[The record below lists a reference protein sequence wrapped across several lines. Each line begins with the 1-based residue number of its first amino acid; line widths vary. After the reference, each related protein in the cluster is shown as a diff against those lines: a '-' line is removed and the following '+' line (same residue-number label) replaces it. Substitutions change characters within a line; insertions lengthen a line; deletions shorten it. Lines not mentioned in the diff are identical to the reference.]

1 MNGKNLRNIKNSQ
14 ISKEPTTSSS
24 SSLKN
29 RAKYRYNLRLST
41 PLMEETTT
49 KKNLNQISTIENG
62 ETKDNNKKLK
72 MTKTNDSLLNISKA
86 LTSFHSGTKPEE
98 KENKEKA
105 IEEKDNKEK
114 ENKTKEINVEN
125 NNDNNK
131 DIRKRMNFRERL
143 NDSRKKRAFF
153 INNNNSQK
161 NSTSN
166 INNNNNINNINNIN
180 ININDNK
187 DNKDNNYKDNKC
199 IKNQSEEKNMNQINN
214 KEEQKIR
221 PENNRYNYNNIIYKE
236 SHSKKRRKKYELI
249 KENKQKENENLIK
262 VKVKENAIKNI
273 EKDIKEENLGNEIKD
288 TVKCHICEQK
298 MVHPKMCPKCHN
310 ISCEKCLYNWF
321 LKDQNKECF
330 YCKEPINFYEFISVP
345 FMDTIVDFVEKVIY
359 DKKKYSSSFQNDF
372 DFINKFRN
380 EENALNDDNIFIT
393 NDNCD
398 IHENEKIHYY
408 CLDCNKGYCKTCF
421 VFFGNEKDKHLNHKI
436 IEYSNYKKLN
446 LPSLGKHKD
455 TIDLKEKNILQL
467 IKQYNSYK
475 KIYEFQQKT
484 INDYISFI
492 TKEFNNNMDNIIKN
506 IDNKISELN
515 KSLEVYQK
523 AKNEIDEFY
532 KKLNIKNRFS
542 TNAQYLIDQIEK
554 ITNKEIINEN
564 EKNELLTTPD
574 VFNFKIY
581 KSKNIEYNA
590 DINKYL
596 NKIIK
601 IENDIEMIIDNKN
614 KNYLNININ
623 ILKNQVI
630 KHLYKVIVYVTQKE
644 ENIINAYLIDD
655 IKEGKNYYSF
665 LKKIQLEEK
674 DFSSLE
680 IKTIIYDMYFQ

>member
-1 MNGKNLRNIKNSQ
+1 MNGKILRNIKNSQ

-41 PLMEETTT
+41 PVMEETTT

-62 ETKDNNKKLK
+62 DTKDNVKKLK
-72 MTKTNDSLLNISKA
+72 ITKTNDSLLSISKA
-86 LTSFHSGTKPEE
+86 LTSFHSGNKPEE

-105 IEEKDNKEK
+105 IEEKENKEK

-153 INNNNSQK
+153 NNNNNSSK
-161 NSTSN
+161 NSSSN
-166 INNNNNINNINNIN
+166 INNNNNNINNINNIT
-180 ININDNK
+180 IN
-187 DNKDNNYKDNKC
+187 DNKDNNYKDNRNNKC
-199 IKNQSEEKNMNQINN
+199 IKNQSEEKNINQINI
-214 KEEQKIR
+214 KEELKLK
-221 PENNRYNYNNIIYKE
+221 PENNRYNYNNVIYKE

-288 TVKCHICEQK
+288 TVKCHICDQK

-372 DFINKFRN
+372 GFINKFKN
-380 EENALNDDNIFIT
+380 EENVMNDDNLFST

-398 IHENEKIHYY
+398 IHENEKIYYY

-446 LPSLGKHKD
+446 LSSLGKHKD

-532 KKLNIKNRFS
+532 KKINIKNRFS
-542 TNAQYLIDQIEK
+542 TNAQYLIDKIEK

-614 KNYLNININ
+614 KNCLNININ

-644 ENIINAYLIDD
+644 DNIINAYLIDD

-674 DFSSLE
+674 DFSLLE

>member
-62 ETKDNNKKLK
+62 DTKDNIKKLK
-72 MTKTNDSLLNISKA
+72 ITKTNDSLLNISKA

-187 DNKDNNYKDNKC
+187 DNKDNNYKDSKC

-372 DFINKFRN
+372 NFINKFRI
-380 EENALNDDNIFIT
+380 EENAISDDNLFST

-542 TNAQYLIDQIEK
+542 TNAQYLIDKIEK

-614 KNYLNININ
+614 KNCLNININ

-630 KHLYKVIVYVTQKE
+630 KHLYKVIVYVIQKE

-655 IKEGKNYYSF
+655 MKEGKNYYSF

-674 DFSSLE
+674 DFSLLE